1 MGSSLQAG
9 AFKIFSLILHNK
21 KKALWLKNKSM
32 DLALVRTREEQLKEK
47 MEETQKKTRDKMKEN
62 WDKLRESITKNRDR
76 IKDIELKIR
85 PSAMARI
92 IRQRTILV
100 ATPRDELSSDVNQI
114 LMRASHEDLVRG
126 VVKVPTAS
134 GSNHRVQVAL
144 DPDQLT
150 K

>member
-1 MGSSLQAG
+1 
-9 AFKIFSLILHNK
+9 
-21 KKALWLKNKSM
+21 M

-100 ATPRDELSSDVNQI
+100 TTPRDELSSDVNQI

-134 GSNHRVQVAL
+134 GSNHRVRVTL

>member
-1 MGSSLQAG
+1 
-9 AFKIFSLILHNK
+9 
-21 KKALWLKNKSM
+21 M

-85 PSAMARI
+85 PSAMAKL

-100 ATPRDELSSDVNQI
+100 TTDHTQRRAELSSDVNQI
-114 LMRASHEDLVRG
+114 LMRASHEDLVGG